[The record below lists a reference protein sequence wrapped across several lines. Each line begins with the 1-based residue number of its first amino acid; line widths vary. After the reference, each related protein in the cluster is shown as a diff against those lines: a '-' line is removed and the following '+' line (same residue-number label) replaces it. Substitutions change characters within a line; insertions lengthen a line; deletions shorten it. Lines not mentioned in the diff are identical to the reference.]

1 MPLKQ
6 KRNVTNDNQIRTS
19 FKMSLEYNSNYV
31 IKVLSSSM
39 KNALKL
45 SFFPLYHTNI
55 NHTLTHSLT
64 LLKPFKCNAMDN
76 LRQISFINIMPRSLA
91 RRRCAIALWE
101 LVSHFF
107 CCLFTLTLLSS
118 YMTLILMRIKNIN
131 IFIKA
136 EKYRRKMTMKKKSEM
151 TF

>member
-64 LLKPFKCNAMDN
+64 HSAKAFQVQCDGQFATN
-76 LRQISFINIMPRSLA
+76 L
-91 RRRCAIALWE
+91 
-101 LVSHFF
+101 VH
-107 CCLFTLTLLSS
+107 
-118 YMTLILMRIKNIN
+118 
-131 IFIKA
+131 
-136 EKYRRKMTMKKKSEM
+136 
-151 TF
+151 

>member
-1 MPLKQ
+1 MWQTTIRFVRLLKCHL
-6 KRNVTNDNQIRTS
+6 NIIPI
-19 FKMSLEYNSNYV
+19 MSLKSYLV
-31 IKVLSSSM
+31 PWKMLLSSHFS
-39 KNALKL
+39 L
-45 SFFPLYHTNI
+45 FTI
-55 NHTLTHSLT
+55 QTLIIHSLT

-107 CCLFTLTLLSS
+107 CCLFALTLLSS